1 MCSWCDQLRLYE
13 PSWELIDLMHL
24 PNRITS
30 TSLKITEKADSKDAR
45 QAYSEFIARKIMF
58 LIVSLAIMLFLAV
71 LSASLG
77 GATESWSE
85 VFRAILSR
93 YFPFVESDPFVKSI
107 IWHLRLP
114 RIFMGIVAGA
124 GLGVAGAVMQ
134 GVTRN
139 PLVSPFTVGISSAAA
154 FGASMAI
161 MFGVGYAGI
170 GTYII
175 ILSAFISAIG
185 CGFLVFFISRLKRS
199 SPETMVLA
207 GIALTY
213 FFGSLTAILQFFANE
228 QQLNAMVNWTFGTLS
243 GADWHKLTVVIVALL
258 LSMPVFIRLSWD
270 LNIMFAG
277 GDEAAKSLGINV
289 ARVRNVSLLL
299 SSFITAAIVCF
310 TGIIGFVGLVA
321 PHVARMVLGSDH
333 RFLLPASCVVGS
345 ILVIGADIV
354 GRVILAPIIIPIGI
368 VISFIGVP
376 MFLYLIMT
384 RDTGWD

>member
-1 MCSWCDQLRLYE
+1 MSAHFNTTR
-13 PSWELIDLMHL
+13 
-24 PNRITS
+24 
-30 TSLKITEKADSKDAR
+30 KAGRGDAR
-45 QAYSEFIARKIMF
+45 QAYSEFVARKIVF
-58 LIVSLAIMLFLAV
+58 LGAGLVILLFLAA

-77 GATESWSE
+77 GATHSWVE
-85 VFRAILSR
+85 VFYAILSR
-93 YFPFVESDPFVKSI
+93 YIFSIESDPFVESI
-107 IWHLRLP
+107 VWHLRLP
-114 RIFMGIVAGA
+114 RILMGILAGA
-124 GLGVAGAVMQ
+124 GLGVSGAVMQ

-161 MFGVGYAGI
+161 MFGVGYTGA
-170 GTYII
+170 GTYVI
-175 ILSAFISAIG
+175 ILSAFTSALG

-243 GADWHKLTVVIVALL
+243 GADWDRLTVVTAAYLL
-258 LSMPVFIRLSWD
+258 VMPVFIRFSWD
-270 LNIMFAG
+270 LNIMFSG

-289 ARVRNVSLLL
+289 AKVRNVSLLL
-299 SSFITAAIVCF
+299 SSFITATIVCF

-321 PHVARMVLGSDH
+321 PHVSRMLFGSDH
-333 RFLLPASCVVGS
+333 RFLIPASCIAGS

-354 GRVILAPIIIPIGI
+354 GRTILAPVIIPIGI
-368 VISFIGVP
+368 VISFVGVP
-376 MFLYLIMT
+376 MFLYLMMT
-384 RDTGWD
+384 RDTGWE

>member
-1 MCSWCDQLRLYE
+1 MKPPD
-13 PSWELIDLMHL
+13 
-24 PNRITS
+24 RIRS
-30 TSLKITEKADSKDAR
+30 TSLAITSKADRVNAR
-45 QAYSEFIARKIMF
+45 QAYSEFVARKILF
-58 LIVSLAIMLFLAV
+58 IAVSFAILL
-71 LSASLG
+71 LL
-77 GATESWSE
+77 
-85 VFRAILSR
+85 AILSACTGGAKESWTEVFHSILSR
-93 YFPFVESDPFVKSI
+93 CIPSIDSDPFVESIV
-107 IWHLRLP
+107 WHLRLP
-114 RIFMGIVAGA
+114 RILMGIVAGS

-134 GVTRN
+134 AVTRN

-161 MFGVGYAGI
+161 MFGIGYVGV

-175 ILSAFISAIG
+175 ILSAFISALG
-185 CGFLVFFISRLKRS
+185 CGLLVFFISRLKRS
-199 SPETMVLA
+199 SPEVMVLA

-243 GADWHKLTVVIVALL
+243 GADWHKLTIITGAFL
-258 LSMPVFIRLSWD
+258 LSMPVFIRFSWD
-270 LNIMFAG
+270 LNIMFSG

-289 ARVRNVSLLL
+289 AQVRNVALLL

-321 PHVARMVLGSDH
+321 PHVGRMVLGSDH

-354 GRVILAPIIIPIGI
+354 GRTILAPVIIPIGI
-368 VISFIGVP
+368 VISFVGVP
-376 MFLYLIMT
+376 MFLYLMVT
-384 RDTGWD
+384 RDSGWD

>member
-1 MCSWCDQLRLYE
+1 MSF
-13 PSWELIDLMHL
+13 
-24 PNRITS
+24 N
-30 TSLKITEKADSKDAR
+30 EKRKTDSDDPR
-45 QAYSEFIARKIMF
+45 QAYSEFVARKI
-58 LIVSLAIMLFLAV
+58 LLLAVGLVVLLFLTA

-77 GATESWSE
+77 GATQSGIE
-85 VFRAILSR
+85 VFYAMLSK
-93 YFPFVESDPFVKSI
+93 YIPSIESDPFVESVV
-107 IWHLRLP
+107 WHLRLP
-114 RIFMGIVAGA
+114 RILMGIVAGA
-124 GLGVAGAVMQ
+124 GLGVSGAVMQ

-161 MFGVGYAGI
+161 MFGVGYTAA
-170 GTYII
+170 GTYVI

-243 GADWHKLTVVIVALL
+243 GADWHRLTIVAAAYLL
-258 LSMPVFIRLSWD
+258 VMPVLVRFSWD
-270 LNIMFAG
+270 LNIMFTG

-299 SSFITAAIVCF
+299 SSFITATIVCF

-333 RFLLPASCVVGS
+333 RFLLPASCIVGA

-354 GRVILAPIIIPIGI
+354 GRTILAPIIIPIGI
-368 VISFIGVP
+368 VISFVGVP
-376 MFLYLIMT
+376 MFLYLMMT
-384 RDTGWD
+384 RDTGWE